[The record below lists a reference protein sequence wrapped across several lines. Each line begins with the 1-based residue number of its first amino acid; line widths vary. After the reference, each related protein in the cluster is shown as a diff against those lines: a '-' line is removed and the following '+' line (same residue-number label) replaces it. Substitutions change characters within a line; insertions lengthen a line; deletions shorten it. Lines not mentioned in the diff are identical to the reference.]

1 MKLHCVTIFI
11 LLMLISTGCRSNVTI
26 KKVGSDGRKYYEDTF
41 VFSGGLS
48 AETVNLLGNHL
59 LLAKMKI
66 APAQFIRELEMLCR
80 QEASPRT
87 YLAMAEASQY
97 LADQLRSTPDTAVSY
112 DLTTLLYT
120 QKYFR
125 HITAH
130 NSTMLFN
137 PEAIIAV
144 KCYNL
149 ALTELFSYLKE
160 RQLYA
165 AGAFELTAAGGQI
178 VQFDLPEFSLPVKED
193 KIIYFELCADF
204 RPVNLTHN
212 SRNFGLGVPL
222 ICKLKE
228 NSIPETAFVDDQ
240 VIPATLVIQL
250 DSGNDVPGTRRK
262 AKLYY
267 LDSRSTDNISVGQM
281 SAPLAQ
287 DFSTPLAYM
296 VQKPQVFNFLQRTFK
311 IEMTKSAVG
320 LYHLEPHHDNRIPV
334 ILVHGLMSDIH
345 TWLQL
350 INTLQSDPELRK
362 NYRFMGFSY
371 SSGNP
376 IFISAMQLREALDK
390 ERKKL
395 QADNRDLEKFDQ
407 MVLIGH
413 SMGGLISR
421 MMISSSNDEILKQAI
436 GRNKYSQFNY
446 NDPEF
451 RRIMIFEPAPYIK
464 RVIFVAVPHRGSELA
479 QSMLGQIASSMIE
492 IPHSLIDFNAN
503 IIRDL
508 ADIPEKK
515 VFDFRRFNGIDNLSP
530 DGNALRLLNKL
541 PLSEKIPYHSVIGNE
556 EQRGVPG
563 GSDGVVAYSSS
574 HLDGAQSEIVV
585 KSGHSVQQNPLAI
598 QEIKRILKLH
608 LVQLKK

>member
-228 NSIPETAFVDDQ
+228 NAIPETTFVDDQ

-250 DSGNDVPGTRRK
+250 ESGNDVPGTRRK

-320 LYHLEPHHDNRIPV
+320 LYHLEPHHDNRIPI

-390 ERKKL
+390 EREKL

-492 IPHSLIDFNAN
+492 IPQSLIDFNAN

>member
-492 IPHSLIDFNAN
+492 IPQSLIDFNAN

>member
-228 NSIPETAFVDDQ
+228 NSIPETTFVDDQ
-240 VIPATLVIQL
+240 VIPATLVLQL

-320 LYHLEPHHDNRIPV
+320 LYHLEPHHDNRIPI

-492 IPHSLIDFNAN
+492 IPQSLIDFNAN

>member
-228 NSIPETAFVDDQ
+228 NSIPETTFVDDQ
-240 VIPATLVIQL
+240 VIPATLVLQL

-492 IPHSLIDFNAN
+492 IPQSLIDFNAN